1 MALLRVI
8 GLEGGGPVI
17 KTDDAIRVARS
28 LIGTPYKEL
37 DCINLIKKV
46 IRTAPGG
53 VGNYTTAGTNSLWKS
68 LTMSKK
74 YRDLTWR
81 GEGIGGA
88 CAGMLAFK
96 REGSDVH
103 HVGLVTGEGTVIHSS
118 SGYGEVVETALDKT
132 WHLLGVHRYIRVAP
146 EGGEAENKP
155 MDACADA
162 VQHSGLV
169 TIIDSE
175 ENVFCPVGDCR
186 VILGS
191 RD

>member
-1 MALLRVI
+1 MIAAC
-8 GLEGGGPVI
+8 
-17 KTDDAIRVARS
+17 DAIAAARG
-28 LIGTPYKEL
+28 LLGTPYKEL

-53 VGNYTTAGTNSLWKS
+53 VAKYTTAGTNSLWKS
-68 LTMSKK
+68 HSMSKK

-81 GEGIGGA
+81 QEGLTGA

-96 REGSDVH
+96 RSGEDVH
-103 HVGLVTGEGTVIHSS
+103 HVGLVTACGTVIHSS
-118 SGYGEVVETALDKT
+118 STLGCVAETELSQT
-132 WHLLGVHRYIRVAP
+132 QGWNLLAVHRYIRP
-146 EGGEAENKP
+146 EEEAKTP
-155 MDACADA
+155 AQADEEQA
-162 VQHSGLV
+162 AQV

-175 ENVFCPVGDCR
+175 ENVFCPVGDFR

>member
-1 MALLRVI
+1 MIAAR
-8 GLEGGGPVI
+8 
-17 KTDDAIRVARS
+17 DAIAAARG
-28 LIGTPYKEL
+28 LLGTPYKEL

-53 VGNYTTAGTNSLWKS
+53 VPGYTTAGTNSLWKS
-68 LTMSKK
+68 FGMSPK

-81 GEGIGGA
+81 QEGLTGA

-96 REGSDVH
+96 RSGTDIH
-103 HVGLVTGEGTVIHSS
+103 HVGLVTESGTVIHSS
-118 SGYGEVVETALDKT
+118 SKQGYVVETELSKEEG
-132 WHLLGVHRYIRVAP
+132 WVLLAVHRDIR
-146 EGGEAENKP
+146 AEEIAKTSVQAEEKP
-155 MDACADA
+155 P
-162 VQHSGLV
+162 VRV

-175 ENVFCPVGDCR
+175 ENMFCPVGDFR